1 MTLKEQLYKQTKAY
15 IIKRVQTVETII
27 SAAQN
32 ALSSETKSSAGDKHE
47 TGRAMLQLEMEKAGK
62 QLHDI
67 NLMKETFAKVDIS
80 KPGDIIRLGSLV
92 KTSTTSYFIAISAGE
107 LTIDLKKYY
116 AISLSTPI
124 GRLLLGKKTG
134 DTITFNKKTIE
145 IIDVN

>member
-15 IIKRVQTVETII
+15 IIQREQTVETII
-27 SAAQN
+27 SSAQN

-67 NLMKETFAKVDIS
+67 HLMKETFAKVDIKKQGS
-80 KPGDIIRLGSLV
+80 IIHLGSLV
-92 KTSTTSYFIAISAGE
+92 VTTTVSYFIAISAGE
-107 LTIDLKKYY
+107 LKVENDKYY

-124 GRLLLGKKTG
+124 GRLLLGKKIG
-134 DTITFNKKTIE
+134 DTINFNGKTIK
-145 IIDVN
+145 IVDVT